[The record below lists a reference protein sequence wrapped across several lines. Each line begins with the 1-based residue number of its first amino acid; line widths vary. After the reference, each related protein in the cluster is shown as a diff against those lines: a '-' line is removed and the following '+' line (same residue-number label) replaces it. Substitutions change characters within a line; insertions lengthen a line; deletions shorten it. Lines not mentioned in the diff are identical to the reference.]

1 MDSALVSIQT
11 DVDKLNRAVD
21 QLQAG
26 DILKSNTNITTKS
39 ITATGDITLNG
50 VSIKSKLES
59 ITGVM
64 HFLGKALSM
73 PTTSSVT
80 LSTDTVVTAQAGDII
95 LYESKE
101 FIWDGTGWSELGD
114 VTDYVTKT
122 VYDAKVLEL
131 TNANTAL
138 ESRIKALEE
147 AFAAIGTLT
156 ITESDNTLTVQ

>member
-1 MDSALVSIQT
+1 
-11 DVDKLNRAVD
+11 
-21 QLQAG
+21 
-26 DILKSNTNITTKS
+26 
-39 ITATGDITLNG
+39 
-50 VSIKSKLES
+50 
-59 ITGVM
+59 
-64 HFLGKALSM
+64 M